1 MKPRFLAD
9 ADFNQKVIAGL
20 KRREPSL
27 DFLSAKDGG
36 TIGRSDPEV
45 LQISANFGRVLVS
58 HDRRT
63 MLSHYVRFQESQA
76 SPGLI
81 VVSQDLDVGETIEQ
95 LLLIWTASDAA
106 EWWNQVIFVPI

>member
-1 MKPRFLAD
+1 VKPRFLAD

-45 LQISANFGRVLVS
+45 LEISANFGRVLVS

-63 MLSHYVRFQESQA
+63 MLSHYVRFRESQE